1 MLFPCLDTATSS
13 FVVGHGV
20 QINGGYN
27 FLSIFELLHLFHT
40 SIAQTAICLVPT
52 TLLVLRN
59 IQIVGL
65 DLLLGERQRLRVQK
79 VVHRT
84 SIAI

>member
-1 MLFPCLDTATSS
+1 MLFPSLNTASSS

-27 FLSIFELLHLFHT
+27 FLSVFDLLHLFHA
-40 SIAQTAICLVPT
+40 SIAQTTIGLVSA
-52 TLLVLRN
+52 TLLVLCN

-65 DLLLGERQRLRVQK
+65 DLLLGERQRLCV
-79 VVHRT
+79 
-84 SIAI
+84 